1 MNVEGLGSFIPSFN
15 AKSST
20 EKEKANADSIYRM
33 KLRFVPCED
42 LRDMMNNLTLVDCTP
57 EEEVKSSEES
67 SSEEKPEEL

>member
-1 MNVEGLGSFIPSFN
+1 
-15 AKSST
+15 
-20 EKEKANADSIYRM
+20 M